1 MKLLR
6 YALSFLVSFFGLY
19 LSGFPN
25 LLSDLHPNTA
35 TWSAFGAAFIV
46 SLIVFAIFEMYL
58 SFKKKFDDLVYRVS
72 ELEEA
77 LSQKEE

>member
-1 MKLLR
+1 MRLLR
-6 YALSFLVSFFGLY
+6 YALSFLVSFFGIY
-19 LSGFPN
+19 LCGFRN
-25 LLSDLHPNTA
+25 LVSNLDPTNA
-35 TWSAFGAAFIV
+35 TLAFFGIV
-46 SLIVFAIFEMYL
+46 FFVSFIVFAIFEMYM